1 MSDKIGQKH
10 RMNPNSL
17 ANLKPAWQPGQS
29 GNPGGNYKNTPKIS
43 NAYNRLLALA
53 PEELKTFK
61 AANVA
66 EEIAL
71 KLVRAAVRNAN
82 SLPAVREITDRTE
95 GKAKQNM
102 VIEEKPTDAVLAD
115 EAFRIFCELSAHL
128 GLSEEELRA
137 QFNALREADSSKQV
151 M

>member
-43 NAYNRLLALA
+43 NAYNRLLALTLD
-53 PEELKTFK
+53 ELRAFK

-71 KLVRAAVRNAN
+71 KLVRAAVKDST
-82 SLPAVREITDRTE
+82 SLQAVKEITDRTE

-102 VIEEKPTDAVLAD
+102 VIEEKPANESAMD
-115 EAFRIFCELSAHL
+115 EAFRIFCDLSANL
-128 GLSEEELRA
+128 GLSEDELRA
-137 QFNALREADSSKQV
+137 EFDAMKATQDRKV

>member
-43 NAYNRLLALA
+43 NAYDRLLAMTPSEIA
-53 PEELKTFK
+53 EYEPK
-61 AANVA
+61 NVA

-71 KLVRAAVRNAN
+71 RQVQAARRSANALQ
-82 SLPAVREITDRTE
+82 SVKEITDRTE

-102 VIEEKPTDAVLAD
+102 VIEEKPANESAMD
-115 EAFRIFCELSAHL
+115 EAFRIFCDLSAHL
-128 GLSEEELRA
+128 GLSEDELRA
-137 QFNALREADSSKQV
+137 EFDAMNAAQGRKL